1 MTATD
6 AAIPLPHH
14 LAERVRPV
22 SDVEPWPQ
30 GALVL
35 YWMHHA
41 VRGHENPA
49 LDTARHAAAALGLPL
64 LVYQGLGG
72 RHPFNADR
80 HHAFILEGARDAH
93 AELAAQGIR
102 AVFHLPTD
110 PAGGPSPLRT
120 LAARAALVVTEDF
133 PAPPFPA
140 WTQRLAERIAAP
152 VWRVDCACVVPM
164 RLQPGRFKRA
174 FELRR
179 TNERAYGE
187 RIARSWPACD
197 VDAEPY
203 AGALPFTPLDFDTA
217 DIPALC
223 AACAIDHSLPPVAH
237 TRGGAD
243 AGYARWE
250 TFKAQGLSSYH
261 RRRNDAA
268 ETWPRGV
275 SRLSPYLHHGHVAVF
290 RIAREAAA
298 AGGEGAAKFLDELLV
313 WRELAHNFCFF
324 ADDPEAWDSLP
335 SWARETLDAHADDAR
350 EEVLDHERLAR
361 AASGDRLWDL
371 AQRSLLAHG
380 ELHNN
385 LRMTWAKAI
394 PQWTESPRRALNEL
408 IDLNHRHALDGSDPN
423 SYGGLLWTLGLF
435 DRPFP
440 PERPVTG
447 SLRRRSTADH
457 ARRLDVDTYARRV
470 QPPATGRRLR
480 IAVIGAGLAGLAAAR
495 VLVDQGHE
503 VVVFEK
509 SRGRGGRAATRR
521 VPQAPDGEV
530 AVDHGAQYF
539 TVRDP
544 RFARRVASWAER
556 GVLAPWSG
564 RFGAWRDGSVAPAGN
579 ADTRWVG
586 VGGMSALGRML
597 AEGLDLRRS
606 TRIAPPVRDGAGW
619 ALLSA
624 ADATDATAERVHL
637 GHFDRVLVS
646 APAPQAAPLLA
657 AAPALAAQAAA
668 VPMAP
673 CWTVLLGFAASLDL
687 NWDGLFVNEGPLGW
701 VARDSAKPGRNQ
713 GRDQG
718 RGGEAWVLHTTPE
731 WTRAHLEA
739 TPDAVATVLLEAFA
753 ELLGT
758 PLPALVWQQA
768 HRWLYARAEQPL
780 DAGCLWDGDL
790 GIGACGDWCADGRI
804 EGAWLSGEALAGR
817 VLGAA
822 AAASAEADPGAGR
835 LAPGSD
841 L

>member
-1 MTATD
+1 MTVAT
-6 AAIPLPHH
+6 ISLPSH
-14 LAERVRPV
+14 LAERVRPLAAR
-22 SDVEPWPQ
+22 EPDPR
-30 GALVL
+30 GELVL

-72 RHPFNADR
+72 RHRFNADR

-93 AELAAQGIR
+93 AELAAQGLR

-110 PAGGPSPLRT
+110 PGAAPSPLYA
-120 LAARAALVVTEDF
+120 LAQRAALVVTEDF
-133 PAPPFPA
+133 PAPPHPA
-140 WTQRLAERIAAP
+140 WTERLAARSEAP
-152 VWRVDCACVVPM
+152 VWRVDCACVIPM
-164 RLQPGRFKRA
+164 RLQPRRFKRA

-179 TNERAYGE
+179 ANEQAYAE
-187 RIARSWPACD
+187 RIAHPWPVCD
-197 VDAEPY
+197 AAAAPY
-203 AGALPFTPLDFDTA
+203 AGTLPFTPLDLSTA

-237 TRGGAD
+237 TRGGAR
-243 AGYARWE
+243 AGYARWD
-250 TFKAQGLSSYH
+250 TFKRQGLGSYH

-268 ETWPRGV
+268 EAWPRGV

-298 AGGEGAAKFLDELLV
+298 AGGEGAEKFLDELLI

-324 ADDPEAWDSLP
+324 ADDPEAWDGLP
-335 SWARETLDAHADDAR
+335 GWARETLNTHADDAR
-350 EEVLDHERLAR
+350 ERVLDHERLAR
-361 AASGDRLWDL
+361 GASGDRLWDL

-394 PQWTESPRRALNEL
+394 PQWTESPRRALAEL

-435 DRPFP
+435 DRPFA
-440 PERPVTG
+440 PERPVIG
-447 SLRRRSTADH
+447 SLRSRSTADH
-457 ARRLDVDTYARRV
+457 ARRLDLTTYARRV
-470 QPPATGRRLR
+470 QTPASGRRLR
-480 IAVIGAGLAGLAAAR
+480 IAVIGAGLAGLAAACA
-495 VLVDQGHE
+495 LADQNHE

-521 VPQAPDGEV
+521 VAQAPDGAVV
-530 AVDHGAQYF
+530 ADHGAQYF
-539 TVRDP
+539 TARDP
-544 RFARRVASWAER
+544 RFARRVASWARR
-556 GVLAPWSG
+556 GVVAPWPA
-564 RFGAWRDGSVAPAGN
+564 RLGALRGGSVAPAGDGD
-579 ADTRWVG
+579 ARWVG
-586 VGGMSALGRML
+586 VAGMSALGRML
-597 AEGLDLRRS
+597 ADGLDLRLS
-606 TRIAPPVRDGAGW
+606 TRVAPPVRTDAGW
-619 ALLSA
+619 TLFSSD
-624 ADATDATAERVHL
+624 DATSSTASPVAL

-657 AAPALAAQAAA
+657 AAPALAAHAAA

-673 CWTVLLGFAASLDL
+673 CWTVLLALAAPLCLD
-687 NWDGLFVNEGPLGW
+687 WDALFVNDGPLGW
-701 VARDSAKPGRNQ
+701 VARDCGKPGRAR
-713 GRDQG
+713 GRAGQV
-718 RGGEAWVLHTTPE
+718 WVLHASTE
-731 WTRAHLEA
+731 WTRAHLEDA
-739 TPDAVATVLLEAFA
+739 PEAVASALIGAFA
-753 ELLGT
+753 ALVGAT
-758 PLPALVWQQA
+758 LPTVVWQQA

-780 DAGCLWDGDL
+780 SAGCLWDAAL

-822 AAASAEADPGAGR
+822 AATAGTASWGG
-835 LAPGSD
+835 
-841 L
+841 